1 MEFIAENGGSTKNM
15 SKYKIMRLMEMLD
28 FMVELSEEK
37 RLEFRRKLKEL
48 SQSFEVDTKPFE
60 RVTE

>member
-28 FMVELSEEK
+28 FMVELSEER
-37 RLEFRRKLKEL
+37 RLEFRKKLKEL
-48 SQSFEVDTKPFE
+48 S
-60 RVTE
+60 

>member
-15 SKYKIMRLMEMLD
+15 SKYKIMKLMEMLD

-37 RLEFRRKLKEL
+37 RREFRLKLKEL
-48 SQSFEVDTKPFE
+48 S
-60 RVTE
+60 

>member
-1 MEFIAENGGSTKNM
+1 M